1 MTSWNQIDERLFHA
15 INGISSTVGLDT
27 FAKLLSSKVTWWSVF
42 VILTGISLIFKKKAW
57 LKTLFWCALSVGL
70 TDATCTYLLKPQLQ
84 RLRPCH
90 QSTVSLRA
98 GSCGSR
104 YGMPSNHAANGAAV
118 VASSWGKVPLKVSF
132 LVSTLAFLVGWSRI
146 HLGVHYP
153 ADILVGWGIGALVA
167 WTLLKLNKMVKRF
180 R

>member
-1 MTSWNQIDERLFHA
+1 MDRTLFRK
-15 INGISSTVGLDT
+15 INGGNSFSELDY
-27 FAKLLSSKVTWWSVF
+27 FARTLSALSTWWGVAAL
-42 VILTGISLIFKKKAW
+42 VLVAALIFRKKAW
-57 LKTLFWCALSVGL
+57 LKTLFWCALSVGV
-70 TDATCTYLLKPQLQ
+70 TDATCTYWLKPQLQ

-90 QSTVSLRA
+90 QGAVSLRA
-98 GSCGSR
+98 GSCGSQ

-118 VASSWGKVPLKVSF
+118 VVSSWGKVPLKVSF
-132 LVSTLAFLVGWSRI
+132 LMSTLAFFVGWSRI

-167 WTLLKLNKMVKRF
+167 WTLLKLNKMVKPF